1 MRLLHLGDLELTLP
15 LAAAAGAWLL
25 AARAWRAAG
34 AWALLY
40 GGAIALVG
48 GSKIAY
54 LAWGTDIAILGFKAF
69 SGHATGVTAVYPV
82 LGYLLCRPVGPGWGL
97 AAAGAGLALGAVVA
111 VALVWQDEHAV
122 AEAASGWLLGACAS
136 IGTLYQA
143 EHAARHRAAAPAGR
157 RLEAGTAGQAGW
169 RGGLVGPASA
179 LCAIAVFLAS
189 ASLMQSAHVGYW
201 MIKVALALSGNARP
215 YSWDTCG

>member
-1 MRLLHLGDLELTLP
+1 MQLVHLGDLELTLP

-40 GGAIALVG
+40 AGAIALVG

-54 LAWGTDIAILGFKAF
+54 LGWGTDIGPLDFKAF
-69 SGHATGVTAVYPV
+69 SGHAAGVTAVYPV
-82 LGYLLCRPVGPGWGL
+82 LGYLLCRPIGRGWAL
-97 AAAGAGLALGAVVA
+97 AATGAGLALGLVMAVV
-111 VALVWQDEHAV
+111 LVGEGEHAV
-122 AEAASGWLLGACAS
+122 AEAATGWLLGACAS
-136 IGTLYQA
+136 MGTLYQA
-143 EHAARHRAAAPAGR
+143 EP
-157 RLEAGTAGQAGW
+157 
-169 RGGLVGPASA
+169 RGIVPGPASA
-179 LCAIAVFLAS
+179 ACAVAVFLAS

-201 MIKVALALSGNARP
+201 MVRLALALSGNAHP